1 MVLLQNFWNI
11 FRIPELKKK
20 LLFTLGI
27 LVVFRLGSFVPVA
40 GIDVARLA
48 EIVKTSE
55 GVGGLL
61 KYLDVFSGDAL
72 SRCMIFALGISPY
85 IMASI
90 MLQLLTMTI
99 PFLEELSKEGDYGRK
114 VINQYTRYF
123 ALGLSVV
130 YGSVFLS
137 FLEFYQLVL
146 TPGFWF
152 RLFFILTVVTGAMV
166 VMWLGEQISLHGL
179 GSGSSVLIF
188 ASIVAR
194 LPHDVARTIDAVSF
208 GNMSAI
214 AAIFILLLFL
224 GVGAAIVFLEKGER
238 KIPVQYARRIVGQR
252 VYGGQ
257 SSYIPFKLN
266 PAGVMPAIMTSS
278 ALQIPR
284 FLIGAL
290 SSRLPILQ
298 GAVAALHTKGFLF
311 NSLTFALIVFFTY
324 VYTAVI
330 FNPIELADNL
340 KKGGGFIVGI
350 RPGKQTADYFD
361 YLLNRMGLVG
371 ALYLGILVLIPNI
384 LEAFMFV
391 PFQLGGTSLLILVG
405 VALELAAQT
414 ESYLIEHRY
423 GSFLSTGRM
432 RSRSA

>member
-1 MVLLQNFWNI
+1 LKNFWNI
-11 FRIPELKKK
+11 FRIAELKQK
-20 LLFTLGI
+20 LGFTLFI
-27 LVVFRLGSFVPVA
+27 LIIFRLGGFIPVA
-40 GIDVARLA
+40 GIDITRLA

-55 GVGGLL
+55 GIGGLL
-61 KYLDVFSGDAL
+61 KYLDVFSGNAL
-72 SRCMIFALGISPY
+72 SQCMIFALGISPY

-90 MLQLLTMTI
+90 LMQLLTMTI
-99 PFLEELSKEGDYGRK
+99 PYLEALSKEGEFGRK
-114 VINQYTRYF
+114 VINQYTRYL
-123 ALGLSVV
+123 ALGLSVAQ
-130 YGSVFLS
+130 GSVFLS

-146 TPGFWF
+146 TPGIGF
-152 RLFFILTVVTGAMV
+152 RLFFLFTIVTGAMI

-194 LPHDVARTIDAVSF
+194 LPHDVARTIDAVASDSISLF
-208 GNMSAI
+208 TAL
-214 AAIFILLLFL
+214 FILALFL
-224 GVGAAIVFLEKGER
+224 GVGACIVFLEKGER

-284 FLIGAL
+284 FIIGAL
-290 SSRLPILQ
+290 SSRIPALQ
-298 GAVAALHTKGFLF
+298 GVVAALHTKGFLF

-324 VYTAVI
+324 IYTAVI
-330 FNPIELADNL
+330 FNPLELADNL
-340 KKGGGFIVGI
+340 KKGGGFIVGV
-350 RPGKQTADYFD
+350 RPGRQTAEYFD

-371 ALYLGILVLIPNI
+371 ALYLGVLVLIPNA
-384 LEAFMFV
+384 LEALIPNM

-414 ESYLIEHRY
+414 ESYLIEQRY
-423 GSFLSTGRM
+423 GSFLSSGRVK
-432 RSRSA
+432 SRSI

>member
-20 LLFTLGI
+20 LAFTLFA
-27 LVVFRLGSFVPVA
+27 LVIFRLGSFIPVA
-40 GIDVARLA
+40 GIDVVRLA
-48 EIVKTSE
+48 DIVKSSE
-55 GVGGLL
+55 GVVGLL

-99 PFLEELSKEGDYGRK
+99 PFLEELSKEGEYGRK
-114 VINQYTRYF
+114 VINQYTRYL
-123 ALGLSVV
+123 ALGLSIV
-130 YGSVFLS
+130 YGTVFLS
-137 FLEFYQLVL
+137 FLEFNQLVL
-146 TPGFWF
+146 APGFWF
-152 RLFFILTVVTGAMV
+152 RVFFVLTVTTGAMI
-166 VMWLGEQISLHGL
+166 VMWLGEQISLYGL

-194 LPHDVARTIDAVSF
+194 FPADVIRTIHAVSIN
-208 GNMSAI
+208 NMSGV

-224 GVGAAIVFLEKGER
+224 AVGACIVFIEKGER

-278 ALQIPR
+278 ALNIPL

-290 SSRLPILQ
+290 SSRLPFLR
-298 GAVAALHTKGFLF
+298 GAVDALHAKGFLF

-330 FNPIELADNL
+330 FNPVELADNL
-340 KKGGGFIVGI
+340 KKSGGFIVGV
-350 RPGKQTADYFD
+350 RPGNQTADYFD

-371 ALYLGILVLIPNI
+371 ALYLGILVLIPNV
-384 LEAFMFV
+384 LSSVMYV
-391 PFQLGGTSLLILVG
+391 PFQFGGTSLLIVVG

-423 GSFLSTGRM
+423 GSFLSSGRM
-432 RSRSA
+432 KTRSV